1 MILADKIITLRK
13 KNGWSQEELAEKLQ
27 VTRQSVSK
35 WEGAQSVP
43 DLERILQMSR
53 LFGVSTDYLLKD
65 DMDDAEYIQGTE
77 ESEIRQVSLEEANEF
92 LQIKF
97 WSAKKIAFGVL
108 LCILSPICMAVLGAG
123 AEAKIF
129 PITEDFGGIIGMIV
143 MLVIVTIAVA
153 IFIYCG
159 SKTSQYEYLEK
170 EEIRTA
176 YGVVGMVTEKKKQY
190 HDTYVKANIAGTCLC
205 ILAGITIFLSGL
217 FENNP
222 YVYIPLIP
230 IFLIC
235 VGIGVVCFITVGIP
249 WASFEKLLQ
258 EGDYTKE
265 RKEKKKYTTP
275 ISVIYWLLV
284 TAIFLGYTNCN
295 PSDWK
300 FAGIIWP
307 VAGILYAALMTAIG
321 AFRRRK

>member
-1 MILADKIITLRK
+1 MILADKIIALRK

-43 DLERILQMSR
+43 DLERILQMSK

-92 LQIKF
+92 LQIKL

-108 LCILSPICMAVLGAG
+108 LCILSPICMAVLSAG

-129 PITEDFGGIIGMIV
+129 PITEDFGGIIGMII
-143 MLVIVTIAVA
+143 MLVIVTVAVA

-159 SKTSQYEYLEK
+159 SKTSQYEFLEK
-170 EEIRTA
+170 EEIRTG
-176 YGVVGMVTEKKKQY
+176 YGVAGMVAEKKKQY
-190 HDTYVKANIAGTCLC
+190 HDTYVMANIAGTCLC
-205 ILAGITIFLSGL
+205 ILAGITIFVSGL

-222 YVYIPLIP
+222 YVYISLIP
-230 IFLIC
+230 VFLIS

-258 EGDYTKE
+258 EGDYS
-265 RKEKKKYTTP
+265 KEKKENKKINAPVST
-275 ISVIYWLLV
+275 IYWLIV
-284 TAIFLGYTNCN
+284 TAIFFAYNYNTN
-295 PSDWK
+295 DWK
-300 FAGIIWP
+300 SAGIIWP
-307 VAGILYAALMTAIG
+307 VAGISYAALMTAIG